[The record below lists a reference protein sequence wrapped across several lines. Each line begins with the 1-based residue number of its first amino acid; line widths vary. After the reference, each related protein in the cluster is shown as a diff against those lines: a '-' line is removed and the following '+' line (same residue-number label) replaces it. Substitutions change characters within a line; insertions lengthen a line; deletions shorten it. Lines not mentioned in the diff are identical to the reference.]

1 MKAQAKAT
9 EAALA
14 FSYQYPMTLAQRL
27 KARNAHVLL
36 SELESGKSIPSDRM
50 MNVLGTDRWK
60 QLQDEISSLREGG
73 LTRQA
78 IPQHIKNAMRPYIE
92 RLAKADRLE
101 YLAGRARQSSKPSAK
116 KIRQMRMLGCSTA
129 NIRSSKEMYR
139 RNAEAAYEQSLEKLQ
154 EIIDE
159 FPTVVTC
166 LDRIPIFEGE
176 HCNVSPDPA
185 GVPRLQSSRSRYNI
199 APRAPRQSIRS
210 LRIEAV
216 RDLIRE
222 LVGSPQQ

>member
-1 MKAQAKAT
+1 M
-9 EAALA
+9 
-14 FSYQYPMTLAQRL
+14 PLAQRL

-36 SELESGKSIPSDRM
+36 SELELGKSIQSDRM

-60 QLQDEISSLREGG
+60 QLQDEISSLRESS
-73 LTRQA
+73 LTHQA
-78 IPQHIKNAMRPYIE
+78 IPQDIKNAMRPYIE

-101 YLAGRARQSSKPSAK
+101 YLAERERQSSKPSAEK
-116 KIRQMRMLGCSTA
+116 TRQMRMLGYSTA
-129 NIRSSKEMYR
+129 KISSSREIYR
-139 RNAEAAYEQSLEKLQ
+139 RKAEAAYEQSLEKLQ
-154 EIIDE
+154 EVIEE
-159 FPTVVTC
+159 FPAVVTC

-185 GVPRLQSSRSRYNI
+185 GVPRLRSSRSRYNI

-222 LVGSPQQ
+222 LVGRPQQ